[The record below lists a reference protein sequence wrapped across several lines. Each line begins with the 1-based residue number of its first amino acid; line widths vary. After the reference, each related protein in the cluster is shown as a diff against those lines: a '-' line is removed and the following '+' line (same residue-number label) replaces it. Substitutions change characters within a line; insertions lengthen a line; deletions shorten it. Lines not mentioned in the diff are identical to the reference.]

1 MATVTVY
8 STTSCPYCKMAKEFF
23 QTNNVSFT
31 DKDVTNDPALQQE
44 MIEKSGQLA
53 VPVIDIDG
61 QIIVGYNQAKLKEL
75 LGLS

>member
-1 MATVTVY
+1 MAQITVY

-23 QTNNVSFT
+23 AAHNVAFT
-31 DKDVTNDPALQQE
+31 DKDVTFDPNTQQE

-61 QIIVGYNQAKLKEL
+61 QIIVGFNQGKLKEL
-75 LGLS
+75 LGIS